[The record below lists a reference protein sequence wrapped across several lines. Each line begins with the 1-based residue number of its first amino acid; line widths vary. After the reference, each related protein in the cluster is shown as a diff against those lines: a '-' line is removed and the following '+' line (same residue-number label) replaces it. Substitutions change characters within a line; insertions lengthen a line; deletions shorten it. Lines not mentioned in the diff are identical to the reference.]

1 MVKAI
6 RIQKPG
12 TADQMKLEEV
22 VLGAPKAGEVLVRH
36 TAIGV
41 NFIDIYHRSGAYPLT
56 MPHGIGMEAVGVV
69 EAIGK
74 GVSDFK
80 IGERVGHTG
89 GPPGSYAEKCLYKAD
104 RLIKLPKSVPDKIAA
119 TLMLKGMT
127 ARYLLRQTYKVQ
139 KGDFVL
145 VHAAAGGMGL
155 LLCQWAK
162 ALGAKVIGTTSSP
175 AKMALA
181 KKNGCAFPIN
191 YTKEDFVKKVM
202 LITKGKGVQVV
213 YDGVG
218 KDTFLKSMEC
228 LDTRGHLVC
237 FGAASGQPAPF
248 ALAALGPKSL
258 FVTRPSLFNYVLT
271 RADLVANAKEV
282 FKAYET
288 GMFKVQKPKEYKLA
302 QAAQAHEDLAGRKTT
317 GPSILIP

>member
-12 TADQMKLEEV
+12 GPEQMKLEDV
-22 VLGAPKAGEVLVRH
+22 TLGTPKAGEALVRH
-36 TAIGV
+36 TVIGI

-69 EAIGK
+69 QAIGK
-74 GVSDFK
+74 GVTDVK
-80 IGERVGHTG
+80 VGDRVGHTG
-89 GPPGSYAEKCLYKAD
+89 GPPGSYAEAQIYKAD
-104 RLIKLPKSVPDKIAA
+104 RLIKLPKSIPDKIAA

-139 KGDFVL
+139 KDDFVL

-175 AKMALA
+175 VKMALA
-181 KKNGCAFPIN
+181 KKNGCAFTIN
-191 YTKEDFVKKVM
+191 YTKEDVVKKVM
-202 LITKGKGVQVV
+202 DITKGKGVHVV

-218 KDTFLKSMEC
+218 KDTFLKSLLC
-228 LDTRGHLVC
+228 VANRGTVAC
-237 FGAASGQPAPF
+237 FGSASGAPDPVALSLLQPK
-248 ALAALGPKSL
+248 AAY
-258 FVTRPSLFNYVLT
+258 VTRPSLFNYITT
-271 RADLVANAKEV
+271 RAELVANSREV
-282 FKAYET
+282 FKAYEA
-288 GMFKVQKPKEYKLA
+288 GLFKVQKPKEYKLA
-302 QAAQAHEDLAGRKTT
+302 QAVQAHKDLAARKTT
-317 GPSILIP
+317 GPSILLP

>member
-1 MVKAI
+1 
-6 RIQKPG
+6 
-12 TADQMKLEEV
+12 MKLEDV
-22 VLGAPKAGEVLVRH
+22 VLSPPKAGEVLVRH

-69 EAIGK
+69 EAVGK
-74 GVSDFK
+74 GVTDFK

-89 GPPGSYAEKCLYKAD
+89 GPPGSYAEKAIYKGD
-104 RLIKLPKSVPDKIAA
+104 RLVKLPKGVPDKIAA

-127 ARYLLRQTYKVQ
+127 ARYLLRQCYKVQ

-162 ALGAKVIGTTSSP
+162 SLGAKVIGTTSSP

-181 KKNGCAFPIN
+181 KKNGCAYPIN
-191 YTKEDFVKKVM
+191 YTKDDFVKKVM
-202 LITKGKGVQVV
+202 MITKGQGVQVV

-228 LDTRGHLVC
+228 LANRGTLVS
-237 FGAASGQPAPF
+237 FGAASGPPAPF
-248 ALAALGPKSL
+248 PLSAIAPKALY
-258 FVTRPSLFNYVLT
+258 VTRPSLFNYIAT
-271 RADLVANAKEV
+271 RPELLANAREV
-282 FKAYET
+282 FKAYE
-288 GMFKVQKPKEYKLA
+288 GGLFKVQKPKEYKLA
-302 QAAQAHEDLAGRKTT
+302 QAVQAHKDLAGRKTT